1 MEGQNIKP
9 LAEPSSPKKLG
20 GVGFYV
26 IVMFAV
32 LKDMLDVIEN
42 LTIILSILR
51 TLTTFLIYIVIW
63 CYLFF
68 SNVGF
73 VDKFAARKLAV
84 LVIPFIIELIPFL
97 NIVPATTIGLFV
109 LRTIENRERV
119 RKFARAL

>member
-42 LTIILSILR
+42 LTIILSILS

-84 LVIPFIIELIPFL
+84 LVIPFL